1 MAGEARAS
9 WQVWPGP
16 SSPLPSAFALLAV
29 PARLGFWGRTEL
41 AQLLDRPLLVG
52 SPPYLGWRA
61 LSERGA
67 GERLSRAQGRRPETV
82 HLGAELL
89 RWWPSCL
96 RPLGRWHDPTMF
108 DRLRFCRTCLEQG
121 NHSPLFQL
129 PWWDGCPIHAD
140 PLCEACPHCGAPIP
154 AGLPPAHPADWLTCA
169 HCRWELSDPAKL
181 AQVHAP
187 LTRADTDRWWITL
200 AAYRRW
206 LRATNQVR
214 WSLDWHIEGEGSFAD
229 VAHQAVQH
237 LIAAVPV
244 APELARHMDGA
255 SRAIATPRAWTR
267 TFVESPTRPCVQELG
282 FASSDAMRQ
291 AGRRFYCALPIPES
305 CRRVLTTCHRRL
317 RRQLRVPL
325 IGKGAPN
332 GLPNADLYDWRGKRP
347 LPVLAFRLLTGLAR
361 ADRVEGVAY
370 LDFQA
375 AELLLTA
382 PADLAQSVLAK
393 WTGVDLRD
401 LRACPADSVLV
412 VAEPRWMR
420 SMRPMREPEPGGEPV
435 PRGAFGWLYERL
447 IFETWHDLALECFSR
462 AKPRGVMAWS
472 VGMELSSRS
481 DSARKL
487 CASIELPTNVVGM
500 SHPLLTRARA
510 DRARPRGWAMAVM
523 QSPSKEGEDAF
534 VAFLGRAAAMPF
546 APPVESSFEARWTWP
561 EEMTDAPAPQ
571 ENSRVTS

>member
-1 MAGEARAS
+1 MAGVARAS
-9 WQVWPGP
+9 WLAWPGP

-29 PARLGFWGRTEL
+29 PARLGCWGRAEL
-41 AQLLDRPLLVG
+41 AQLLDRRLHVG
-52 SPPYLGWRA
+52 SPPNLGWRV

-67 GERLSRAQGRRPETV
+67 DERLGRAQGRRPETV
-82 HLGAELL
+82 RLGAELL
-89 RWWPSCL
+89 RWWPPSL
-96 RPLGRWHDPTMF
+96 RLLGRWHDPTMF

-121 NHSPLFQL
+121 DHSPLFQL

-140 PLCEACPHCGAPIP
+140 PLCEGCPRCGAPIP

-169 HCRWELSDPAKL
+169 QCRWELSDPAKL
-181 AQVHAP
+181 AKVHAP
-187 LTRADTDRWWITL
+187 LTRADKDRWWSTL

-214 WSLDWHIEGEGSFAD
+214 WSLDWHIDGEGSFAD

-244 APELARHMDGA
+244 APELARHLGGA
-255 SRAIATPRAWTR
+255 SPAIAAARAWTR
-267 TFVESPTRPCVQELG
+267 TFVESPTRPRVQELG
-282 FASSDAMRQ
+282 FASSDAMLQ
-291 AGRRFYCALPIPES
+291 AGRRFYGALPIPES
-305 CRRVLTTCHRRL
+305 CRRVLSTCHRRL

-325 IGKGAPN
+325 VGQGAPN
-332 GLPNADLYDWRGKRP
+332 GLPDADLYDWRGKRP

-361 ADRVEGVAY
+361 TDRVEGVAY
-370 LDFQA
+370 LDFGA

-382 PADLAQSVLAK
+382 PANLAQIVLAK

-401 LRACPADSVLV
+401 LRAWPADSALV
-412 VAEPRWMR
+412 VDHPRWMLSR
-420 SMRPMREPEPGGEPV
+420 RPRRKPEIGLEPV

-462 AKPRGVMAWS
+462 AKPRGVMAWRVES
-472 VGMELSSRS
+472 ALSSRS
-481 DSARKL
+481 NRVRDV
-487 CASIELPTNVVGM
+487 CVSIELPANVVGM

-523 QSPSKEGEDAF
+523 QSLSKQGEDAF
-534 VAFLGRAAAMPF
+534 VAFMGRAAAMPF

-561 EEMTDAPAPQ
+561 EEMTDEPARPV
-571 ENSRVTS
+571 NSRVTP